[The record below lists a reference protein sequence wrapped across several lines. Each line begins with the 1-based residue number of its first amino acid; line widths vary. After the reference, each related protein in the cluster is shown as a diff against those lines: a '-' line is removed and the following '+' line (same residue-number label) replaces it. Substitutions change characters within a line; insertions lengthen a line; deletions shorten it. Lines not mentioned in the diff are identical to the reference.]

1 MDYLNYLH
9 LSKIYIMKLIK
20 NILAIVGLVC
30 LSGLFIFAVQKA
42 PSDDSLDSKSKLIN
56 DYNVYAISIPDHLDF
71 AGEAVPLNDPDV
83 YERMDRELLVNTYW
97 QSNGL
102 LMFKRAEKYFPVIE
116 PILKKNGI
124 PDDFKYLA
132 VIESG
137 LINVVSPAGARG
149 VWQIMPATAKEN
161 GLEVNENVDER
172 YNLEK
177 STEVACKYLLKSKN
191 SLGSWTL
198 AAAAYN
204 AGNSGI
210 SKRLEEQQVSN
221 YYDLLLGEETG
232 RYLFRII
239 ALKEILKN
247 PEKYGYNFTKE
258 DLYKDIPT
266 YTVKVD
272 TAVTDFTAFAKS
284 FGINYKILKIHNPW
298 LREPQ
303 LNNKTRKVYNIEIP
317 KEGYYSTKP

>member
-1 MDYLNYLH
+1 M
-9 LSKIYIMKLIK
+9 KIIK
-20 NILAIVGLVC
+20 NILAIVGLIC

-42 PSDDSLDSKSKLIN
+42 PSDDNLESKNKLLN

-71 AGEAVPLNDPDV
+71 AGEVVPLSDPDV

-116 PILKKNGI
+116 PILKKYGV

-149 VWQIMPATAKEN
+149 VWQIMPSTAKEN

-177 STEVACKYLLKSKN
+177 STEVACKYILKSKE

-204 AGNSGI
+204 AGNSGV
-210 SKRLEEQQVSN
+210 SKRLEEQQVTN

-232 RYLFRII
+232 RYIFRIV
-239 ALKEILKN
+239 ALKEILN
-247 PEKYGYNFTKE
+247 HPQKYGFNFTKD

-266 YTVKVD
+266 YTVTVD

-298 LREPQ
+298 LREPK
-303 LNNKTRKVYNIEIP
+303 LNNKSRKVYTIEIP

>member
-1 MDYLNYLH
+1 
-9 LSKIYIMKLIK
+9 MKTIK

-30 LSGLFIFAVQKA
+30 VSGLFIFAVQKA
-42 PSDDSLDSKSKLIN
+42 PSDDNLETKSKLIN
-56 DYNVYAISIPDHLDF
+56 DYNVYALTIPDDLDF
-71 AGEAVPLNDPDV
+71 AGEAVPLKDPDV

-102 LMFKRAEKYFPVIE
+102 LMFKRAEKYFPTIE
-116 PILKKNGI
+116 PILKKHGI

-137 LINVVSPAGARG
+137 LVNVVSPAGARG

-161 GLEVNENVDER
+161 GLEVNDNVDER
-172 YNLEK
+172 YHLVK
-177 STEVACKYLLKSKN
+177 STEVACKYLLKSKKE
-191 SLGSWTL
+191 LGSWTL

-204 AGNSGI
+204 GGNAGI
-210 SKRLEEQQVSN
+210 SNRLKEQKVSN
-221 YYDLLLGEETG
+221 YYDLLLGEETS
-232 RYLFRII
+232 RYLFRIL
-239 ALKEILKN
+239 ALKEILSH
-247 PEKYGYNFTKE
+247 PQKYGFNFTKA

-272 TAVTDFTAFAKS
+272 TAVTDFTKFAKQ

-298 LREPQ
+298 LREPK
-303 LNNKTRKVYNIEIP
+303 LVNNSRKVYSIEIP
-317 KEGYYSTKP
+317 KDGYYSKP